1 MFKNDYFETLNS
13 GLAMGSMIIA
23 MWEGNSVGIQWSNLS
38 KTASPDDTLT
48 IEHIIIMFFIDTI
61 IYLLITFY
69 VEAVFPGEYGVPL
82 PWYFPLKK
90 SYWFGNT
97 FDIEQSEKLELS
109 AYDNPSFQTY
119 QTDKTEIKSNAEYFE
134 KEPTGLKTG
143 VKIIGLSK
151 TFDKRK
157 YVVKDLHLN
166 AYRGQ
171 ITALLGHNGAGIGYT
186 IFNISFIFNIYFNI

>member
-1 MFKNDYFETLNS
+1 VFEYDYFETLNS
-13 GLAMGSMIIA
+13 GLALGSMIIA

-48 IEHIIIMFFIDTI
+48 IKHIIIMFFVDTI
-61 IYLLITFY
+61 IYLLITIY
-69 VEAVFPGEYGVPL
+69 IEAVFPGEYGVPL

-90 SYWFGNT
+90 SYWFRNT
-97 FDIEQSEKLELS
+97 LNIEKSENLELNT
-109 AYDNPSFQTY
+109 YVDPNYEICQTEEA
-119 QTDKTEIKSNAEYFE
+119 EIKLNDEYFE

-143 VKIIGLSK
+143 IKIIGLSK

-186 IFNISFIFNIYFNI
+186 ILNISFIFNIYFNI